1 MGTDHYFSPTPPS
14 GDEPKSSYKFTVEG
28 RVLTIATDRGV
39 FARKGLDAG
48 TEVLLD
54 AVPRPPVRGNL
65 LDLGC
70 GTGAIALALATR
82 SPEATVHAIDVNPR
96 AVELCRLNAQRNGL
110 SNVSC
115 SLDTDIDPDLTFD
128 VIWSNPPIRIGK
140 EELHRLLATWL
151 SRLSKG
157 ATAWLVVNRNLG
169 ADSLS
174 VWLSERGCNVDR
186 ATSKRGFRVLGVTP
200 TPEAD
205 LWRP

>member
-14 GDEPKSSYKFTVEG
+14 GDEPKSSYRFTVEG

-54 AVPRPPVRGNL
+54 AVPQPPVRGNL

-110 SNVSC
+110 NNVSC
-115 SLDTDIDPDLTFD
+115 SLDADIDPGLTFD

>member
-14 GDEPKSSYKFTVEG
+14 GDEPKSSYRFTVEG

-54 AVPRPPVRGNL
+54 AVPQPPVRGNL

-70 GTGAIALALATR
+70 GTGAIALTLATR

-115 SLDTDIDPDLTFD
+115 SLDADIDPHLTFD

>member
-14 GDEPKSSYKFTVEG
+14 GDEPKSSYRFTVEG

-82 SPEATVHAIDVNPR
+82 SPEATVHAVDVNPR

-110 SNVSC
+110 SDRCRRSNRCRGCSRRQGGFASC
-115 SLDTDIDPDLTFD
+115 SSRDGAGSQGSCEGSRT
-128 VIWSNPPIRIGK
+128 PPAR
-140 EELHRLLATWL
+140 
-151 SRLSKG
+151 
-157 ATAWLVVNRNLG
+157 VV
-169 ADSLS
+169 
-174 VWLSERGCNVDR
+174 
-186 ATSKRGFRVLGVTP
+186 
-200 TPEAD
+200 
-205 LWRP
+205 RPC

>member
-14 GDEPKSSYKFTVEG
+14 GDEPKSSYRFTVEG

-54 AVPRPPVRGNL
+54 AVPRPPVCGNL

-115 SLDTDIDPDLTFD
+115 SLDTELDPDLTFD

>member
-1 MGTDHYFSPTPPS
+1 
-14 GDEPKSSYKFTVEG
+14 
-28 RVLTIATDRGV
+28 
-39 FARKGLDAG
+39 
-48 TEVLLD
+48 
-54 AVPRPPVRGNL
+54 
-65 LDLGC
+65 
-70 GTGAIALALATR
+70 
-82 SPEATVHAIDVNPR
+82 
-96 AVELCRLNAQRNGL
+96 
-110 SNVSC
+110 VSC
-115 SLDTDIDPDLTFD
+115 SLDTDIDSDLTFD